1 MEEGVPGS
9 RSATNEDS
17 DQQSDQFN
25 LTSRSLLHALGIR
38 EPEDDQSECTQ
49 VRVAYTV
56 VEGTRGRPV

>member
-1 MEEGVPGS
+1 MPGGGGS

-25 LTSRSLLHALGIR
+25 PTSRSLLHALRIK
-38 EPEDDQSECTQ
+38 ESEDDQSEWIQ
-49 VRVAYTV
+49 VLVAYTV